1 MKGEPVTTKA
11 IMITG
16 AGMGIGA
23 ETARRLAPG
32 NRLFLHYHTSKD
44 DALALQAELGP
55 VAAGVEV
62 LGGDLTSDAGCD
74 SFFGQLRELTDSLD
88 VLVNNAGGMIERQSV
103 GELTWD
109 HLAAT
114 FALNTFSA
122 MRLTGLCTELLRRG
136 TDPCVVNV
144 TSIAM
149 RHGAPTATAYGA
161 SKAALD
167 AFTRGAASEL
177 APHIRVNAVA
187 PGIID
192 TRFHE
197 RVTPAEKMRQFVEK
211 TPLKRTGVVQDV
223 ARTVQ
228 FLVESTFIT
237 GETVDCNGGLNMR

>member
-1 MKGEPVTTKA
+1 MSTRTIV
-11 IMITG
+11 ITG

-32 NRLFLHYHTSKD
+32 SRLILHYHTSKA
-44 DALALQAELGP
+44 DALALQEELAP
-55 VAAGVEV
+55 VCAGVDVVEA
-62 LGGDLTSDAGCD
+62 DLSTDAGCTAL
-74 SFFGQLRELTDSLD
+74 SEEIRRRTGTLD

-103 GELTWD
+103 EALAWD
-109 HLAAT
+109 HIAAT

-122 MRLTGLCTELLRRG
+122 MRLTGLCTGLLRRG
-136 TDPCVVNV
+136 TNPCVVNV

-161 SKAALD
+161 SKSAMD
-167 AFTRGAASEL
+167 AFTRGAANEL

-197 RVTPAEKMRQFVEK
+197 RVTPEAKMRQFVEN
-211 TPLKRTGVVQDV
+211 TPLKRAGVVDDV
-223 ARTVQ
+223 ARTIEYLVDAT
-228 FLVESTFIT
+228 FLT
-237 GETVDCNGGLNMR
+237 GETIDCNGGLSMR